1 MAKKT
6 KQSKKIIICCDGTGN
21 EPSANGSSNV
31 FDLVGLL
38 DAGPDQLIYYDPG
51 LGTEAAPGIQSW
63 VGKKTSKLLGMA
75 FGKGLSKNIIDAY
88 QFLMQNYV
96 PGDEIY
102 MFGFSRGAYTVR
114 TIAGMLQLI
123 GLLRPGSENLLDF
136 ALANYTNKGEKKWDD
151 LGAFKGSLCQKVND
165 KSPYYQVPIRY
176 MGVWDTVKSVGVFR
190 NSTRLS
196 YTDAL
201 PNVKSLRHAIAL
213 DEKRSKF
220 RPDHATAIGAIDGA
234 VQSMWFEGVHSDIG
248 GGYVDEERGLSDYA
262 MSWIIEG
269 ATAQGLTFNQIKF
282 ETTIERRQAKAMD
295 VAGENN
301 TQWEKVYYRAHNS
314 LKPIWWV
321 AGWLKREL
329 PDRIWIHGSA
339 IEHFAK
345 SDVNS
350 DMEPSELIKAIGS
363 KETHLHAD
371 FALIKL
377 AGNLL
382 IQRLTANELAELQTL
397 PDNSDEAVKKLLI
410 SGAKAWSKQL
420 ERELTETSFE
430 ISKTSETRAREL
442 LANAAQFIKDG
453 QIKGKDG
460 AFDSIRDFLRMTS
473 LKGNEQEK
481 AARSR
486 IIETAPYL
494 LEALAEA

>member
-1 MAKKT
+1 
-6 KQSKKIIICCDGTGN
+6 
-21 EPSANGSSNV
+21 
-31 FDLVGLL
+31 
-38 DAGPDQLIYYDPG
+38 
-51 LGTEAAPGIQSW
+51 
-63 VGKKTSKLLGMA
+63 
-75 FGKGLSKNIIDAY
+75 
-88 QFLMQNYV
+88 
-96 PGDEIY
+96 

-151 LGAFKGSLCQKVND
+151 LGAFKSSLCQKVND

-190 NSTRLS
+190 NSTRLA

-234 VQSMWFEGVHSDIG
+234 VQSMWFKGVHSDIG
-248 GGYVDEERGLSDYA
+248 GGYVDEERGLSDHA
-262 MSWIIEG
+262 MGWIIDG
-269 ATAQGLTFNQIKF
+269 ATAQGLLINQDRFDTNKDK
-282 ETTIERRQAKAMD
+282 RKAKAMEI
-295 VAGENN
+295 ANGGT
-301 TQWEKVYYRAHNS
+301 TQWEEIYYQAHNS

-339 IEHFAK
+339 IDHFAK

-363 KETHLHAD
+363 KEAHLQAD
-371 FALIKL
+371 IALIKL

-382 IQRLTANELAELQTL
+382 IQKLTPNELAQLETL
-397 PDNSDEAVKKLLI
+397 PDDPHDALKQILLAGV
-410 SGAKAWSKQL
+410 SSWSQQL
-420 ERELTETSFE
+420 ETELAAKSFDV
-430 ISKTSETRAREL
+430 SDSAKKRAREL
-442 LANAAQFIKDG
+442 LESAAQ
-453 QIKGKDG
+453 QVEANEIKGAQG
-460 AFDSIRDFLRMTS
+460 AFDLIGDFIRMTS

-481 AARSR
+481 AARLR